1 MANIEDNSKHL
12 EENLSMNVEEKPQTD
27 IAGNDITS
35 LLMAR
40 LDAMENKYLEMSKPV
55 IKKKRE
61 PSEKQKLAL
70 EQARIKKMENF
81 AIRKQL
87 KEDKKKEL
95 KQQSKVEVEEYKKKS
110 EIKPD
115 LIVENVKIAE
125 PIVDVSPPTKPVNI
139 PKTSRK
145 SAPPMSSDSIGL
157 ETYYNNNADSNIPAG
172 LSGKEKL
179 RALFG

>member
-1 MANIEDNSKHL
+1 MANIEDNSKTL
-12 EENLSMNVEEKPQTD
+12 EENISMPIEEKPQTD

-40 LDAMENKYLEMSKPV
+40 LDAMESKYLEMSKPV
-55 IKKKRE
+55 VKKKRE

-115 LIVENVKIAE
+115 PIVENVEIAE

-145 SAPPMSSDSIGL
+145 SAPPLSNDSIGL
-157 ETYYNNNADSNIPAG
+157 ETYHNTPVVKSSERS
-172 LSGKEKL
+172 LSAREKM
-179 RALFG
+179 ALLFK

>member
-12 EENLSMNVEEKPQTD
+12 EENISMPIEEKPQTD

-40 LDAMENKYLEMSKPV
+40 LDAMESKYLEMSKPV
-55 IKKKRE
+55 VKKKRE

-115 LIVENVKIAE
+115 PIVENVEEIIDVVPTATE
-125 PIVDVSPPTKPVNI
+125 PTPVY
-139 PKTSRK
+139 KTSRK
-145 SAPPMSSDSIGL
+145 SAPPLSNDSIGL
-157 ETYYNNNADSNIPAG
+157 ETYHNKPVVKSSQRG
-172 LSGKEKL
+172 LSAREKM
-179 RALFG
+179 ALLFA

>member
-12 EENLSMNVEEKPQTD
+12 EENISMPIEEKPQTD

-40 LDAMENKYLEMSKPV
+40 LDAMESKYLEMSKPV
-55 IKKKRE
+55 VKKKRE

-70 EQARIKKMENF
+70 ESARVKKMENF

-115 LIVENVKIAE
+115 PIVENVEEIIDVVPTPTE
-125 PIVDVSPPTKPVNI
+125 PTPVS
-139 PKTSRK
+139 KTSRK